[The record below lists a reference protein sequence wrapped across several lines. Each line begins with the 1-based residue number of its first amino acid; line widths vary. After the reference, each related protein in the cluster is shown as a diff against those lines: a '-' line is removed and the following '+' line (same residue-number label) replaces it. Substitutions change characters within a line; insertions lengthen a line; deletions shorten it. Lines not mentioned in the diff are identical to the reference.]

1 MIQQIRQIHHLS
13 IERDFDN
20 DIYIFRNSKTG
31 EVFKTRSLFEANKK
45 FEDEYYN

>member
-1 MIQQIRQIHHLS
+1 MIQEIRQIHHLS

-20 DIYIFRNSKTG
+20 DIYIFRNAKTG